1 MKYKGLNGQQDGASM
16 CKYRNKTHAWKD
28 DYDSGR
34 NIAVTLL
41 KGTDR
46 KQKYCL

>member
-1 MKYKGLNGQQDGASM
+1 MESKGLTGQWDGASM
-16 CKYRNKTHAWKD
+16 CKYRSETHAWI
-28 DYDSGR
+28 DYYNSGR